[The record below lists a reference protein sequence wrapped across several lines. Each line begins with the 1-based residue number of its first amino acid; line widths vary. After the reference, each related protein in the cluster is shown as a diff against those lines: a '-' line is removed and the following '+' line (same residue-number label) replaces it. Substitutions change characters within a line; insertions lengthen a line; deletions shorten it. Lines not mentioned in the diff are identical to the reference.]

1 MLNQPLISSSSGD
14 QLPAYTRTDPSTTTK
29 TTTTKTSAAVAM
41 GGEEEKRKKSKKDK
55 KKKSGKKSTATS
67 SKKKLQD
74 VELDHPVA
82 KASGWTELDVMGES
96 PNHKYAITGNESQIV
111 SVKLQPGEN
120 CQGEPG
126 SMMYLSP
133 NVQMMVSYMGCW
145 VRKELDEN
153 DS

>member
-1 MLNQPLISSSSGD
+1 MLNQPLISSLTGD
-14 QLPAYTRTDPSTTTK
+14 QLPAYTRTDPTTT
-29 TTTTKTSAAVAM
+29 M
-41 GGEEEKRKKSKKDK
+41 GEEGKKKSKKDK
-55 KKKSGKKSTATS
+55 KTKSTKKGSS

-82 KASGWTELDVMGES
+82 KASGWAEVDVMGES

-111 SVKLQPGEN
+111 SVKLQPGEH

-145 VRKELDEN
+145 VREQM
-153 DS
+153 